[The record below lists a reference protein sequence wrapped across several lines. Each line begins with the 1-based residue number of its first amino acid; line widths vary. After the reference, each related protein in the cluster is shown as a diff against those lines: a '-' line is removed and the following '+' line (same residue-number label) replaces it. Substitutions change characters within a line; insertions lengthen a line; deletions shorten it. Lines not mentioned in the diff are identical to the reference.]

1 MVPEYE
7 VFLEQKPKICDTD
20 FGTGEW
26 AEAWYSL
33 RTLFSNFWRT
43 VKKWLLLARWK
54 RVWVMYGRTI
64 SNAIPWV
71 SIQQTC
77 DFAKEISWQNVES
90 DNWLL
95 LVLIITIEE
104 RCELKRELSNILVE
118 FSGNRVHNSLSS

>member
-1 MVPEYE
+1 MS
-7 VFLEQKPKICDTD
+7 T
-20 FGTGEW
+20 
-26 AEAWYSL
+26 
-33 RTLFSNFWRT
+33 
-43 VKKWLLLARWK
+43 
-54 RVWVMYGRTI
+54 
-64 SNAIPWV
+64 
-71 SIQQTC
+71 QQTC